1 MKSLKNSFLF
11 FLSVFILFFLKVGFT
26 QESIDSL
33 NYYTKSIDF
42 VQSQSNL
49 SKAYLF
55 FKKDLVLN
63 KKKGNKQA
71 QAYDLY
77 FLSKIDF
84 KIGFYDESEVASVK
98 ALSLLDKL
106 DHTAYTNSLRI
117 SLINLLGIVYKEK
130 QLYSEAIKKYHEALV
145 LIEKPE
151 DSLVI
156 YNNISNILKDQNK
169 LNEAEQTLLKAS
181 KMFSRVRDTLE
192 IARVIDNLGHIKLRL
207 NKENALPYLHK
218 ALALRKQSKN
228 SSDLYPS
235 YRNLSEYYLSTKDSL
250 QATAYALKAYN
261 VARLINS
268 LSYKL
273 DASRLRMDSGDY
285 AVANEYFSLSDSLQK
300 AKNQSQNKFAL
311 LKYDV
316 VKSEIKTQEEKVNR
330 QFYQF
335 IAALIFII
343 GLSIFV
349 ILHIRHKKQK
359 LQEVYKTETRI
370 SKRVHDEVANDMYQV
385 MTKLQSNTDYKE
397 EVLDDLESIYNRT
410 RDISNENSA
419 IELNAT
425 FDNILSDLLLNYK
438 SDTVNIITKDLSK
451 IAWQEVSTI
460 KKTIIYRVLQE
471 LMINMKKHSEA
482 TLVVIKFG
490 KQNRKIAIDY
500 KDNGKGQTIK
510 RGNGLANVENR
521 IQSINGTFTF
531 ESETNAGFTA
541 KIRV

>member
-11 FLSVFILFFLKVGFT
+11 FLSVFILFFFKVGFT

-63 KKKGNKQA
+63 KKNGNKQA
-71 QAYDLY
+71 QAYNLY

-84 KIGFYDESEVASVK
+84 KMGFYDESEVASVK
-98 ALSLLDKL
+98 ALLLLDKL
-106 DHTAYTNSLRI
+106 DRTEYTNYLRI
-117 SLINLLGIVYKEK
+117 SLLNLLGKVYKEK
-130 QLYSEAIKKYHEALV
+130 QLYSEAIKKYNEALV
-145 LIEKPE
+145 LIEKSE

-156 YNNISNILKDQNK
+156 YNNISNILKDENK

-181 KMFSRVRDTLE
+181 KMFFRVRDTME

-218 ALALRKQSKN
+218 ALELRKQSKN
-228 SSDLYPS
+228 SSELYPS
-235 YRNLSEYYLSTKDSL
+235 YRNLSKYYLSTKDSL
-250 QATAYALKAYN
+250 QATAYAIKAYN

-273 DASRLRMDSGDY
+273 DASGLRMDSGDY

-311 LKYDV
+311 LKYNV
-316 VKSEIKTQEEKVNR
+316 VKSEIKTQEEKANR

-335 IAALIFII
+335 IAVLIFSI
-343 GLSIFV
+343 GLSIFF
-349 ILHIRHKKQK
+349 ILNVRHKKQK

-370 SKRVHDEVANDMYQV
+370 SKRVHDEVANDMYHV

-419 IELNAT
+419 IELNDT

-438 SDTVNIITKDLSK
+438 NDTVSIITKDLSK

-482 TLVVIKFG
+482 TIVVIKFG
-490 KQNRKIAIDY
+490 KQNRKITIDY
-500 KDNGKGQTIK
+500 NDNGKGQVLK

-521 IQSINGTFTF
+521 IQSINGIFTF
-531 ESETNAGFTA
+531 ESEKNEGFTA